1 MTLDPTDLADFLKRY
16 GGDLLQARDSISK
29 RELFAALALAGVLSS
44 PHTGDWS
51 VEEHVTLAVQSA
63 DMLVAALRCPP
74 SSLGR
79 VDPCP

>member
-1 MTLDPTDLADFLKRY
+1 MTLDPADLADFLKRY
-16 GGDLLQARDSISK
+16 GGDLLEARGSISK
-29 RELFAALALAGVLSS
+29 REFFAALALGGVLAS

-51 VEEHVTLAVQSA
+51 VEDHVTLAVQSA
-63 DMLVAALRCPP
+63 DMLIAALTYPP